1 MRQIF
6 ADTSFLVSFYNQQD
20 SNHKKATSIAK
31 SLEGQNI
38 LWIISDYIFDEFL
51 TVLLVRKSKRFAI
64 EIGQAIFDDANIKI
78 VKIEE
83 NIFKEAWRV
92 FCKNKNQP
100 WSFTDSTS
108 YVLIKKLKIAE
119 SVSFDKHFLK
129 FGINILG

>member
-51 TVLLVRKSKRFAI
+51 TVLLVRNQYLSI
-64 EIGQAIFDDANIKI
+64 
-78 VKIEE
+78 
-83 NIFKEAWRV
+83 NIFLNLALRSLDE
-92 FCKNKNQP
+92 
-100 WSFTDSTS
+100 
-108 YVLIKKLKIAE
+108 
-119 SVSFDKHFLK
+119 
-129 FGINILG
+129 